1 MLCGQLSTFIQAF
14 DYNDAMDL
22 PVASCCTTIILLP
35 LGLCKF
41 HLPSLVEFGG
51 VHFASLALTRLHA
64 QLCPT
69 QTLVCLVDLSSLA
82 IHGYPENA
90 FCLI

>member
-1 MLCGQLSTFIQAF
+1 MLCVQSFIFIQAF
-14 DYNDAMDL
+14 DCKDAMDL

-35 LGLCKF
+35 LGLCEF

-51 VHFASLALTRLHA
+51 VHLASLSFTRLHP

-82 IHGYPENA
+82 IHGYSEIA